1 MASFVR
7 NPLASLL
14 RSAGSAQAAR
24 CQCSVGGARRFLAT
38 VVDAKEQL
46 PPQAQSET
54 AGIASASA
62 PSSSTASAS
71 EASADTASS
80 SPSTSR
86 PSPFANNPGRRAP
99 LPVPASRAEEAQQIY
114 LPNIIFRLVRN
125 SPKEAKNP
133 FIATFRVP
141 VQLTKPDIVSY
152 LWQIYGLK
160 VTSISTI
167 TEMGEMVRMRP
178 GKYKS
183 ERRLKNTK
191 KAIVGME
198 EPFWFPEKR
207 PVKWLQDNFETC
219 VVAQTFIS
227 NPSWSFNVLMSLCV
241 LWPTAKD
248 ALINS
253 QDDSCQ

>member
-1 MASFVR
+1 MAGIAR
-7 NPLASLL
+7 TPLTGLL

-24 CQCSVGGARRFLAT
+24 CWCSGNSTAGGARRFLAT
-38 VVDAKEQL
+38 VVDAKEQ
-46 PPQAQSET
+46 QQD
-54 AGIASASA
+54 ASAAATTTTASTSSSILDA
-62 PSSSTASAS
+62 VSPSSAASGEAQTINNASA
-71 EASADTASS
+71 
-80 SPSTSR
+80 TSR
-86 PSPFANNPGRRAP
+86 PSPFANSQGRRAP

-114 LPNIIFRLVRN
+114 LPNIIFKLIRN

-207 PVKWLQDNFETC
+207 PDTWLRDNFET
-219 VVAQTFIS
+219 
-227 NPSWSFNVLMSLCV
+227 
-241 LWPTAKD
+241 
-248 ALINS
+248 
-253 QDDSCQ
+253 

>member
-1 MASFVR
+1 MASFVK
-7 NPLASLL
+7 NPLTSLL

-24 CQCSVGGARRFLAT
+24 CWCSKPSSIAVAGGGLGTRRFLAT
-38 VVDAKEQL
+38 VVDASEQQQQQQ
-46 PPQAQSET
+46 PPS
-54 AGIASASA
+54 
-62 PSSSTASAS
+62 PSSDETSTAAAS
-71 EASADTASS
+71 QSTRPP
-80 SPSTSR
+80 PSR
-86 PSPFANNPGRRAP
+86 PFANSPGRRAP
-99 LPVPASRAEEAQQIY
+99 LPVPAGRAEEAQQIY

-183 ERRLKNTK
+183 ERRKKNTK

-207 PVKWLQDNFETC
+207 PEAWLRDNFET
-219 VVAQTFIS
+219 
-227 NPSWSFNVLMSLCV
+227 
-241 LWPTAKD
+241 
-248 ALINS
+248 
-253 QDDSCQ
+253 

>member
-1 MASFVR
+1 MASFVK
-7 NPLASLL
+7 NPLTSLL

-24 CQCSVGGARRFLAT
+24 CWCSKPSSIAIAGGGARRFLAT
-38 VVDAKEQL
+38 VVDASEQ
-46 PPQAQSET
+46 QSQPVAEAT
-54 AGIASASA
+54 T
-62 PSSSTASAS
+62 SSTSAAASQ
-71 EASADTASS
+71 
-80 SPSTSR
+80 STTTTPPAR
-86 PSPFANNPGRRAP
+86 PFANSPGRRAP
-99 LPVPASRAEEAQQIY
+99 LPVPAGRAEEAQQIY

-178 GKYKS
+178 GKYKA
-183 ERRLKNTK
+183 ERRKKNTK

-207 PVKWLQDNFETC
+207 PEAWLRDNFET
-219 VVAQTFIS
+219 
-227 NPSWSFNVLMSLCV
+227 
-241 LWPTAKD
+241 
-248 ALINS
+248 
-253 QDDSCQ
+253 